1 MVNSQQRLDRT
12 FMALGDPTRRA
23 ILAQLERKEAASIS
37 ELAKPFLIQLPAV
50 MKHLD
55 VLANAGLVT
64 RSKSGRTVTVR
75 LRAQPMR
82 EAMDWLLRYE
92 RFWSSTKLA
101 RSCTAH
107 AQACMLVRAECAA
120 IRGRIKTTNKRSTSR
135 RGTIVKRVLSNVFLG
150 ALLTIG
156 SAVTAAGID
165 ADPVAGTWKLNLAK
179 STFGGGPALKSQIRT
194 YSQSARGITLK
205 IKTVSGDGKE
215 TTTQTT
221 YRVDGKDYP
230 SMGNPDFDSL
240 SGMRID
246 TNTTEF
252 ALKRAGKPVGTIRRT
267 VSKDGQTLTLNFVIT
282 NANGVQ
288 LSQLTVFDKQ

>member
-1 MVNSQQRLDRT
+1 MWPQFV
-12 FMALGDPTRRA
+12 
-23 ILAQLERKEAASIS
+23 
-37 ELAKPFLIQLPAV
+37 
-50 MKHLD
+50 
-55 VLANAGLVT
+55 
-64 RSKSGRTVTVR
+64 
-75 LRAQPMR
+75 
-82 EAMDWLLRYE
+82 
-92 RFWSSTKLA
+92 
-101 RSCTAH
+101 
-107 AQACMLVRAECAA
+107 
-120 IRGRIKTTNKRSTSR
+120 RGRHETTNKRSTSSR
-135 RGTIVKRVLSNVFLG
+135 RGRTVRKALSNVFRV

-156 SAVTAAGID
+156 SAVIAAGID

-194 YSQSARGITLK
+194 YSQSAQGITLK
-205 IKTVSGDGKE
+205 MKTVSADGKE

-252 ALKRAGKPVGTIRRT
+252 TLKRAGKPVGKIRRA

-282 NANGVQ
+282 NENGVQ
-288 LSQLTVFDKQ
+288 VSVLMVFDKQ